1 MVAQIKL
8 KDGRIVSAGEHYHM
22 LCEQYGLSGTKH
34 IRRDP
39 ANPNRWIEYDAKYTV
54 LEPTDASEAE

>member
-1 MVAQIKL
+1 MTAQIKL
-8 KDGRIVSAGEHYHM
+8 KDGRVVTPGEHYHI

-34 IRRDP
+34 IKRDP

-54 LEPTDASEAE
+54 LEPKGASGAG